1 MQQLELQRKEANP
14 EEIILKLK
22 AVIQILQERNNGNE

>member
-22 AVIQILQERNNGNE
+22 AMISILQEREKWE

>member
-1 MQQLELQRKEANP
+1 MQQLELQRKEPNP

-22 AVIQILQERNNGNE
+22 AMISILGEREKWE